1 MKIDKLS
8 VCNYKAFKGECTIA
22 GLTKNL
28 SDRKNI
34 ILLGGLNGAG
44 KTSMFEAIL
53 LCLYGKKNKTLWP
66 SRGARHEN
74 YESYIKSIINNQVKA
89 EPCPKMWIEISL
101 RDFEHTNIL
110 DDNAISIKRSW
121 EIVNNRP
128 IDHLEIFDGQG
139 QVLETHPEESWEN
152 YIEEIIPYET
162 HQFFFFDGE
171 KIQDFIKDEDK
182 YLEKSLSTVLG
193 INLYNTLKQD
203 LEKVKKD
210 IIYDVAKGKEL
221 GLEIK
226 KKHVELEELELKI
239 SDYKQG
245 INDKE
250 EEINKIHD
258 EIESIKHETT
268 RVNPKITGNDEKS
281 LAQERN
287 DLEDKKA
294 ALKDEMS
301 RFVDLDLIF
310 LLMGDLSLGLLRQ
323 LTNERKKIEFDT
335 KEQAIKPK
343 VHLVLNKLFSGEESK
358 PPLQNGQKKFYT
370 EKLANILKNILVE
383 GKDDS
388 ERINI
393 IHGLS
398 EQDSNDVTSKIRNLT
413 VNIEPI
419 TQVVKELRKIDF
431 DLTRISK
438 GSGDLSKPA
447 VAELF
452 EKKGRLQQKEEQL
465 KKEIENLK
473 VDIDTDE
480 FKLTALKKE
489 ITKKENAVKLTPEK
503 EKQKEYIEQI
513 MKTIDDFSDKFRSTR
528 TTQLEKLSYEMWSKL
543 AHKKD
548 MISKIEIDKKNFSI
562 QLKNSQD
569 QSLDKTKLSA
579 GEKEIL
585 ALSLIWS
592 LGKLT
597 DLDLP
602 VVIDTPLGRLDRE
615 HRESIAQN
623 YFSNV
628 SNQVFLLSTNEEI
641 IRQEYEA
648 IKDSLSKQYIIKHDS
663 NSQTS
668 RIKEGYFR

>member
-89 EPCPKMWIEISL
+89 YEPCPKMWIEISL

-128 IDHLEIFDGQG
+128 IDHFEIFDGQG
-139 QVLETHPEESWEN
+139 QVLEIIPEESWEN
-152 YIEEIIPYET
+152 HIEEIIPYET

-203 LEKVKKD
+203 LEKAKKD
-210 IIYDVAKGKEL
+210 IINDVAKGKKL
-221 GLEIK
+221 GVEISEK
-226 KKHVELEELELKI
+226 RAELERLELNI

-258 EIESIKHETT
+258 EIESISYETT

-343 VHLVLNKLFSGEESK
+343 VHSVLHKLFSGEESK

-419 TQVVKELRKIDF
+419 TQVVKELN
-431 DLTRISK
+431 RINSRLIQINK
-438 GSGDLSKPA
+438 GSGDLSNPA
-447 VAELF
+447 VAELI
-452 EKKGRLQQKEEQL
+452 EKKGRLKQKEEQL

-473 VDIDTDE
+473 VGIDTDE
-480 FKLTALKKE
+480 SKLTALKKE

-528 TTQLEKLSYEMWSKL
+528 TTQLEKFSYEMWSKL

-668 RIKEGYFR
+668 QIQEGYF